1 MDIDVLKS
9 LLAVADTGSFSR
21 AGTKLCVS
29 QSAVSKRIRQL
40 EESLNVTLLDRSG
53 PVLLLTSAGKL
64 VAEKAEVMVNAQH
77 ALLEELD
84 LLQKRV
90 PLGFCCTPSFGI
102 SYLPKVVS
110 SFMSAYPETTNI
122 HFSYN
127 SSENILDG
135 LNKGNY
141 QVAVIE
147 HCSTLEL
154 PSKGVTP
161 LQGDEML
168 LVASPLLGLQGNEI
182 SLPLLLQQ
190 TVCTS
195 SEGCCCRG
203 LLDMTLMSLERTVA
217 DFSKSLI
224 YGDLNLIIKAVI
236 DGSGIAYL
244 SRGCVADYLD
254 NGSLV
259 ALSSQG
265 FCMKFMRSL
274 VIADMYATTR
284 EVENLVRIVVEVT
297 GVESE

>member
-53 PVLLLTSAGKL
+53 PVLLLTPAGKL
-64 VAEKAEVMVNAQH
+64 VAEKAEVMLSAQH
-77 ALLEELD
+77 ELLEELD
-84 LLQKRV
+84 LLQQRV

-110 SFMSAYPETTNI
+110 RFMNAYPEITNI
-122 HFSYN
+122 NFSYN
-127 SSENILDG
+127 SPDNILDG
-135 LNKGNY
+135 LNRGNY

-147 HCSTLEL
+147 HCSELEL
-154 PSKGVTP
+154 PERGLIP
-161 LQGDEML
+161 LHGDEML
-168 LVASPLLGLQGNEI
+168 LIAAPSLDLHHNQVSLESVLQHTI
-182 SLPLLLQQ
+182 
-190 TVCTS
+190 CTS
-195 SEGCCCRG
+195 IEGCCCRG
-203 LLDMTLMSLERTVA
+203 LLDMTLMALDRTVA

-224 YGDLNLIIKAVI
+224 YDDLNLIIKSVV
-236 DGSGIAYL
+236 DGSGIAFL
-244 SRGCVADYLD
+244 SRGCVAEYLD

-265 FCMKFMRSL
+265 FSMQFKRSL
-274 VIADMYATTR
+274 VVADLYATTR
-284 EVENLVRIVVEVT
+284 EVENLVKIVVEVT
-297 GVESE
+297 EV

>member
-1 MDIDVLKS
+1 VEIEVLKS
-9 LLAVADTGSFSR
+9 LLAVAETGSFSR

-40 EESLNVTLLDRSG
+40 EETLNVSLVDRSG
-53 PVLLLTSAGKL
+53 PVLLLTPAGKL
-64 VAEKAEVMVNAQH
+64 VADKAEIMLSAQH
-77 ALLEELD
+77 ELLDELD
-84 LLQKRV
+84 LLQQRA
-90 PLGFCCTPSFGI
+90 PLSFCCTPSFGI
-102 SYLPKVVS
+102 SFLPKVVNRFTS
-110 SFMSAYPETTNI
+110 TYPETTNI
-122 HFSYN
+122 NFSYN
-127 SSENILDG
+127 SPENILDG

-168 LVASPLLGLQGNEI
+168 LVASPLLD
-182 SLPLLLQQ
+182 LPEGEVPLEVVLQQ
-190 TVCTS
+190 TICTS

-203 LLDMTLMSLERTVA
+203 ILGMTLISLERTIA

-224 YGDLNLIIKAVI
+224 YDDLNLIIKAVI

-284 EVENLVRIVVEVT
+284 EAENLVKIVVEVT

>member
-9 LLAVADTGSFSR
+9 LLAVAETGSFSR

-53 PVLLLTSAGKL
+53 PVLLLTAAGKL
-64 VAEKAEVMVNAQH
+64 VAEKAEVMVSAQH
-77 ALLEELD
+77 ALLEQLD
-84 LLQKRV
+84 LLQQRV

-110 SFMSAYPETTNI
+110 SFMNAYPETTNI
-122 HFSYN
+122 NFSYN
-127 SSENILDG
+127 SPDNILEG
-135 LNKGNY
+135 LNKGNF

-154 PSKGVTP
+154 PSKGLTT

-168 LVASPLLGLQGNEI
+168 LIASPALGLHAQEV
-182 SLPLLLQQ
+182 SLESVLQQ
-190 TVCTS
+190 TICTS
-195 SEGCCCRG
+195 NEGCCCRG
-203 LLDMTLMSLERTVA
+203 LLDMTLASLGRAVA

-224 YGDLNLIIKAVI
+224 YDDLNLIIKAVI

-244 SRGCVADYLD
+244 SRGCVVDYLD

-259 ALSSQG
+259 TLSSRG
-265 FCMKFMRSL
+265 FGMAFRRSL
-274 VIADMYATTR
+274 VIADNHTASR
-284 EVENLVRIVVEVT
+284 EVESLVKIVIEVT
-297 GVESE
+297 SASVE

>member
-110 SFMSAYPETTNI
+110 NFMSAYPETTNI

-127 SSENILDG
+127 SPENILDG

-154 PSKGVTP
+154 PNRGVTS

-168 LVASPLLGLQGNEI
+168 LIASPSLGLQGNEI

-203 LLDMTLMSLERTVA
+203 LLDMTLMSLERTVV
-217 DFSKSLI
+217 DFSKSLV
-224 YGDLNLIIKAVI
+224 YGDLSLIIKAVI
-236 DGSGIAYL
+236 DGSGIGYL

-259 ALSSQG
+259 VLSSQG
-265 FCMKFMRSL
+265 FSMRFMRSL
-274 VIADMYATTR
+274 VIADMYATTQ
-284 EVENLVRIVVEVT
+284 EVENLVKIVVEVT
-297 GVESE
+297 GVEPE